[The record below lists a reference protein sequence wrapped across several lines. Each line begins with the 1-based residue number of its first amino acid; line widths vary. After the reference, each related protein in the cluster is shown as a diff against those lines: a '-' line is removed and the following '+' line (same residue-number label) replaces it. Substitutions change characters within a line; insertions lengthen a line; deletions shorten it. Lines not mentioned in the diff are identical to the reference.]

1 MLISENNIM
10 MSENNDEQYYSSPH
24 SLGKGAGVR
33 LSIIDPNT
41 LSAIGLKALLQEIM
55 PIMHIDIF
63 GSFAELQAN
72 NPEQYYHFFVS
83 MNIVLENRQ
92 FFLEHRAKTI
102 VLTLAL
108 DDAASM
114 SNFHSLS
121 VNVPEKQLVRS
132 LLALEQHAHAH
143 GRNLPPVQQN
153 AHQNVLSDREIE
165 VLSLVAQGHINKEI
179 AEILNIGMST
189 VISHRKNI
197 TDKLGKKSI
206 SALTIYAVMHGYV
219 DINKI

>member
-1 MLISENNIM
+1 
-10 MSENNDEQYYSSPH
+10 MSPSI
-24 SLGKGAGVR
+24 A
-33 LSIIDPNT
+33 IIDPNT
-41 LSAIGLKALLQEIM
+41 LAAIGLKTILQEIM
-55 PIMHIDIF
+55 SIMQVDTF

-72 NPEQYYHFFVS
+72 NPEQYFHYFVA

-121 VNVPEKQLVRS
+121 VNVPEKQFIRS

-143 GRNLPPVQQN
+143 GRNLPPIQQCTR
-153 AHQNVLSDREIE
+153 QNVLSDREIE

-179 AEILNIGMST
+179 ADILNISMPT

-197 TDKLGKKSI
+197 TDKLGMKSI

>member
-1 MLISENNIM
+1 
-10 MSENNDEQYYSSPH
+10 
-24 SLGKGAGVR
+24 
-33 LSIIDPNT
+33 
-41 LSAIGLKALLQEIM
+41 
-55 PIMHIDIF
+55 
-63 GSFAELQAN
+63 
-72 NPEQYYHFFVS
+72 
-83 MNIVLENRQ
+83 
-92 FFLEHRAKTI
+92 
-102 VLTLAL
+102 
-108 DDAASM
+108 M

>member
-1 MLISENNIM
+1 MISENNIM

-72 NPEQYYHFFVS
+72 FVS
-83 MNIVLENRQ
+83 LNIVLENRQ